1 MGDRRGKKIRTRRG
15 SEFSSKEDI
24 VEEGMKMGRTK
35 HTETA
40 GASSKDSGT
49 RDQKRKHPKERWLLT
64 RKTWRYM
71 ADAGRRLIP
80 DGALNRPEDV
90 PKIESYFQQVCS
102 KEPRFL
108 LWRKSSYPGALGFR
122 SHHRKNRSRKKGG
135 SCREKASSAD
145 EADLFIPKP
154 TTSGRF
160 DLQRLKQEFLY
171 GSNVDSPHRHKSFL
185 PNVPEASA
193 TFPEEEEET
202 EEDED
207 AKNERELMDSLSK
220 YLHLQEHSDEYQN
233 DQESNQLKVEAE
245 ENQVDYQKLVDQL
258 RSYLSRTN
266 IFESEKESESSSNE
280 ATFGTKE
287 RKNQQQKPK
296 YEQQQQQENKQQKQ
310 TNGQQRQ
317 TNEQQ
322 LQTNEQQQQTN
333 EQQQQTNERQLQKN
347 EQQRQKHETQ
357 SQKNRQLEQKSQQQ
371 LHKNIQQQKL
381 QQQRKQKHEQQ
392 KQQKYQEQQRNQKK
406 EHQEDSSTSNIRT
419 TTYRPLTPSPSPS
432 RQSFEFGTPE
442 RMTLET
448 LKRYYS
454 KSTCRQKVITDL
466 LTDRKLLEKLYSD
479 IRKARNSKSDRKGPG
494 YVFTSMSPT
503 STPPSLRS
511 IKDSSTVYKGD
522 KENDIKR
529 ESESWSSVSKPS
541 QKQQRPTSLLLS
553 PPPLIEIYSDYEQNR
568 VNVGIQTDPI
578 PASVLVAIQMELKK
592 PKTNV
597 IPAEEPQ
604 ETKIEVLSAPSPKR
618 RSSVDN
624 DDVSP
629 SVSDTIKR
637 YLRMARKKSLDS
649 EKVDRFKRVNYDRNL
664 RNIKPKTIP
673 MPGDNDGLNK
683 GCQTDESWVIALKE
697 LKLEDPCSDTEI
709 MSGDEVSGSLITSS
723 RSSLDGAGVSDDAL
737 LSPPSLKQSSGI
749 LSSGQSFLS
758 SLLHGLQQQQQSSEN
773 IQSVGSAAAS
783 VGGTMQKSKS
793 SSSVVQQGSR
803 LVAKNIWRRT
813 RSKSQSRA
821 SASATSTW
829 TPQGNCAWSNV
840 TGRQVTLGDCN
851 LLTLSEVERRLLQKV
866 ALAKLQAL
874 NLGVTIRVP
883 SESVVSMSHKTKR
896 RPYLLKRKALTT
908 GFFDAN
914 RGKDDKDKE
923 NGGLVFGIP
932 IGQCLENDRLTRL
945 QHGGSPSRDEPS
957 ELRRKSHHGSRT
969 SCSSLIETS
978 IHGDDRGSCESLMSP
993 PERMAGSVPGLL
1005 DTISCSSTTDI
1016 TGDRDPSI
1024 PQLVQACFRHLEN
1037 FGLHTLGIFR
1047 VSSSKKR
1054 VRQLREDFDCG
1065 KDIMLGEDHCPHD
1078 VATLLKEFFRDLP
1091 EPLLCRDLYHAFV
1104 QTQ

>member
-90 PKIESYFQQVCS
+90 PKIESYFQQ
-102 KEPRFL
+102 
-108 LWRKSSYPGALGFR
+108 
-122 SHHRKNRSRKKGG
+122 
-135 SCREKASSAD
+135 
-145 EADLFIPKP
+145 
-154 TTSGRF
+154 
-160 DLQRLKQEFLY
+160 EFLY

-207 AKNERELMDSLSK
+207 AKNERELMDIIK
-220 YLHLQEHSDEYQN
+220 
-233 DQESNQLKVEAE
+233 ESNQLKVEAE

-529 ESESWSSVSKPS
+529 ESE
-541 QKQQRPTSLLLS
+541 
-553 PPPLIEIYSDYEQNR
+553 
-568 VNVGIQTDPI
+568 
-578 PASVLVAIQMELKK
+578 
-592 PKTNV
+592 
-597 IPAEEPQ
+597 
-604 ETKIEVLSAPSPKR
+604 
-618 RSSVDN
+618 
-624 DDVSP
+624 
-629 SVSDTIKR
+629 
-637 YLRMARKKSLDS
+637 
-649 EKVDRFKRVNYDRNL
+649 
-664 RNIKPKTIP
+664 
-673 MPGDNDGLNK
+673 
-683 GCQTDESWVIALKE
+683 
-697 LKLEDPCSDTEI
+697 
-709 MSGDEVSGSLITSS
+709 
-723 RSSLDGAGVSDDAL
+723 
-737 LSPPSLKQSSGI
+737 
-749 LSSGQSFLS
+749 
-758 SLLHGLQQQQQSSEN
+758 
-773 IQSVGSAAAS
+773 
-783 VGGTMQKSKS
+783 
-793 SSSVVQQGSR
+793 
-803 LVAKNIWRRT
+803 
-813 RSKSQSRA
+813 
-821 SASATSTW
+821 
-829 TPQGNCAWSNV
+829 
-840 TGRQVTLGDCN
+840 
-851 LLTLSEVERRLLQKV
+851 
-866 ALAKLQAL
+866 
-874 NLGVTIRVP
+874 
-883 SESVVSMSHKTKR
+883 
-896 RPYLLKRKALTT
+896 
-908 GFFDAN
+908 
-914 RGKDDKDKE
+914 
-923 NGGLVFGIP
+923 
-932 IGQCLENDRLTRL
+932 
-945 QHGGSPSRDEPS
+945 
-957 ELRRKSHHGSRT
+957 
-969 SCSSLIETS
+969 
-978 IHGDDRGSCESLMSP
+978 
-993 PERMAGSVPGLL
+993 
-1005 DTISCSSTTDI
+1005 
-1016 TGDRDPSI
+1016 
-1024 PQLVQACFRHLEN
+1024 
-1037 FGLHTLGIFR
+1037 
-1047 VSSSKKR
+1047 
-1054 VRQLREDFDCG
+1054 
-1065 KDIMLGEDHCPHD
+1065 
-1078 VATLLKEFFRDLP
+1078 
-1091 EPLLCRDLYHAFV
+1091 
-1104 QTQ
+1104 